1 MNHNEMNYERGYQ
14 AGSHMMMNSLLEARR
29 LLEGTADEIEN
40 CYGKEN
46 RIVKEIRDFLNGG
59 DTNAALL

>member
-1 MNHNEMNYERGYQ
+1 MNYERGYQ

-29 LLEGTADEIEN
+29 LLETSAEEIEN
-40 CYGKEN
+40 CYGKETLLSK
-46 RIVKEIRDFLNGG
+46 RIRNFLNGG

>member
-29 LLEGTADEIEN
+29 LLETSAEEIEN
-40 CYGKEN
+40 FYGKETKLS
-46 RIVKEIRDFLNGG
+46 KEIKDFLNWR
-59 DTNAALL
+59 

>member
-14 AGSHMMMNSLLEARR
+14 AGSYMMMCSMLEARR
-29 LLEGTADEIEN
+29 LLEASADEIEN
-40 CYGKEN
+40 CYGKET
-46 RIVKEIRDFLNGG
+46 RIVKEIREFLNGG